1 MRQALDDIERLLR
14 AYSHTYEANLAA
26 IVAETY
32 RRDPKDAC
40 QQLKTDEWWE
50 ERDAVCGIDLALDG
64 GFTPEARKDGKQL
77 REALITVFMT
87 MLAYGE
93 KNDRGQLIVAQ
104 LQKWLESNI

>member
-1 MRQALDDIERLLR
+1 MQHALNDIERLLR
-14 AYSHTYEANLAA
+14 AYGHTYEANLAA

-32 RRDPKDAC
+32 QRDPHAAC
-40 QQLKTDEWWE
+40 QQLNSDEWWR
-50 ERDAVCGIDLALDG
+50 ERDAVCAIDLALDG
-64 GFTPEARKDGKQL
+64 GFTARARDDGKLL
-77 REALITVFMT
+77 RDALITVFMT

>member
-1 MRQALDDIERLLR
+1 MQQALNEIERLLR
-14 AYSHTYEANLAA
+14 AYGHTYEANLAA
-26 IVAETY
+26 IIAETY
-32 RRDPKDAC
+32 RRDPKTAC
-40 QQLKTDEWWE
+40 KQLNTDEWWQ
-50 ERDAVCGIDLALDG
+50 ERDAVCAIDLALDG
-64 GFTPEARKDGKQL
+64 GFTAEARQDGKQL